1 MLLTIDIGNTNITL
15 GLFKGDQLCFVSRL
29 ATQRV
34 RTRDE
39 YAFEILN
46 MFNLNSLNPQLC
58 SNAIISSVVPE
69 ITRDVGSAIKLT
81 TGCTPRYIDKDIRTD
96 LKIATDIPGQLGAD
110 MIVGSVAAI
119 EKYPLPC
126 LVIDLGTATKMFVL
140 DENGTFLGCTIS
152 AGIGLSLNALANGAS
167 QLPAINIKA
176 PAKTIGTETIGCMQ
190 SGAVYGTACMIDG
203 MIDRFEG
210 ELAYSFKSIVATG
223 GYAKPII
230 KHCKREI
237 IFDENMLLY
246 GLKSIHE
253 KNSSKGNNQ
262 Q

>member
-15 GLFKGDQLCFVSRL
+15 GIYSDDKLSFVSRL

-39 YAFEILN
+39 YAFEMLN
-46 MFNLNSLNPQLC
+46 MFNLNSLDPKKC
-58 SNAIISSVVPE
+58 RAAIISSVVPE
-69 ITRDVGSAIKLT
+69 ITRDVGSAVKLT
-81 TGCTPRYIDKDIRTD
+81 TGCTPKYICKDIRTD

-119 EKYPLPC
+119 EKYTLPC

-140 DENGTFLGCTIS
+140 DKNGTFLGCTIS
-152 AGIGLSLNALANGAS
+152 AGVGISLNALSSGAS

-176 PAKTIGTETIGCMQ
+176 PERTIGTETVKCMQ

-203 MIDRFEG
+203 MIDRFEN
-210 ELAYSFKSIVATG
+210 ELGYSFKSIVATG

-237 IFDENMLLY
+237 IFDDNMLLE
-246 GLKSIHE
+246 GLKSIHY
-253 KNSSKGNNQ
+253 KNS
-262 Q
+262 

>member
-15 GLFKGDQLCFVSRL
+15 GLYNGDELLFVSRL

-39 YAFEILN
+39 YAFELLN
-46 MFNLNSLNPQLC
+46 MFNLNSLDSKKC
-58 SNAIISSVVPE
+58 RAAIISSVVPE
-69 ITRDVGSAIKLT
+69 ITRDIGSAVKLT
-81 TGCTPRYIDKDIRTD
+81 TGCTPKYIEKDIRTD

-119 EKYPLPC
+119 DKYPLPC
-126 LVIDLGTATKMFVL
+126 LVIDLGTATKMFVI
-140 DENGTFLGCTIS
+140 DESGTFLGCTIS
-152 AGIGLSLNALANGAS
+152 AGVGISLNALSSGAS

-176 PAKTIGTETIGCMQ
+176 PERTIGTETIKCMQ

-203 MIDRFEG
+203 MIDRFES
-210 ELAYSFKSIVATG
+210 ELGYSFKSIIATG

-230 KHCKREI
+230 KHCKRDI
-237 IFDENMLLY
+237 TFDDNLLLE
-246 GLKSIHE
+246 GLKSIYN
-253 KNSSKGNNQ
+253 KNC
-262 Q
+262 

>member
-15 GLFKGDQLCFVSRL
+15 GIYSDDKLSFVSRL

-39 YAFEILN
+39 YAFEMLN
-46 MFNLNSLNPQLC
+46 MFNLNSLDPKKC
-58 SNAIISSVVPE
+58 RAAIISSVVPE
-69 ITRDVGSAIKLT
+69 ITRDVGSAVKLT
-81 TGCTPRYIDKDIRTD
+81 TGCTPKYIGKDIRTD

-119 EKYPLPC
+119 EKYTLPC

-140 DENGTFLGCTIS
+140 DKNGTFLGCTIS
-152 AGIGLSLNALANGAS
+152 AGVGISLNALSSGAS

-176 PAKTIGTETIGCMQ
+176 PERTIGTETVKCMQ

-203 MIDRFEG
+203 MIDRFEN
-210 ELAYSFKSIVATG
+210 ELGYSFKSIVATG

-237 IFDENMLLY
+237 IFDDNMLLE
-246 GLKSIHE
+246 GLKSIHY
-253 KNSSKGNNQ
+253 KNS
-262 Q
+262 

>member
-15 GLFKGDQLCFVSRL
+15 GIYSDDKLSFVSRL

-39 YAFEILN
+39 YAFEMLN
-46 MFNLNSLNPQLC
+46 MFNLNSLDPKKC
-58 SNAIISSVVPE
+58 RAAIISSVVPE
-69 ITRDVGSAIKLT
+69 ITRDVGSAVKLT
-81 TGCTPRYIDKDIRTD
+81 TGCTPKYIGKDIRTD

-119 EKYPLPC
+119 EKYTLPC

-140 DENGTFLGCTIS
+140 DKNGTFLGCTIS
-152 AGIGLSLNALANGAS
+152 AGVGISLNALSSGAS

-176 PAKTIGTETIGCMQ
+176 PERTIGTETVKCMQ

-203 MIDRFEG
+203 MIDRFEN
-210 ELAYSFKSIVATG
+210 ELGYTFKSIVATG

-237 IFDENMLLY
+237 IFDDNMLLE
-246 GLKSIHE
+246 GLKSIHY
-253 KNSSKGNNQ
+253 KNS
-262 Q
+262 

>member
-15 GLFKGDQLCFVSRL
+15 GLYNGDELRFVSRL

-39 YAFEILN
+39 YAFELLN
-46 MFNLNSLNPQLC
+46 MFSLNSLDPQKC
-58 SNAIISSVVPE
+58 TAAIISSVVPE
-69 ITRDVGSAIKLT
+69 ITRDIGSAVKLT
-81 TGCTPRYIDKDIRTD
+81 TGCTPQYIDQNIRTD

-110 MIVGSVAAI
+110 MVVGAVAAI

-126 LVIDLGTATKMFVL
+126 LVIDLGTATKMFAL
-140 DENGTFLGCTIS
+140 DADGTFLGCTIS
-152 AGIGLSLNALANGAS
+152 AGIGISLNALSSGAS

-203 MIDRFEG
+203 MTDRFEK
-210 ELAYSFKSIVATG
+210 ELGYAFKSIVATG

-237 IFDENMLLY
+237 IFDDNMLLE
-246 GLKSIHE
+246 GLRSIYN
-253 KNSSKGNNQ
+253 KNK
-262 Q
+262 

>member
-15 GLFKGDQLCFVSRL
+15 GLYSGDELRFVSRL

-39 YAFEILN
+39 YAFELLN
-46 MFNLNSLNPQLC
+46 MFNLNSLDPKKC
-58 SNAIISSVVPE
+58 TAAIISSVVPE
-69 ITRDVGSAIKLT
+69 ITRDIGSAVKLT
-81 TGCTPRYIDKDIRTD
+81 TGCTPQYIDQSIRTD
-96 LKIATDIPGQLGAD
+96 LKLATDIPGQLGAD
-110 MIVGSVAAI
+110 MVVGAVAAI

-126 LVIDLGTATKMFVL
+126 LVIDLGTATKMFAL
-140 DENGTFLGCTIS
+140 DADGTFLGCTIS
-152 AGIGLSLNALANGAS
+152 AGIGISLNALSSGAS

-203 MIDRFEG
+203 MTDRFEK
-210 ELAYSFKSIVATG
+210 ELGYSFKSIVATG

-237 IFDENMLLY
+237 IFDDNMLLE
-246 GLKSIHE
+246 GLRSIYN
-253 KNSSKGNNQ
+253 KNM
-262 Q
+262 